1 MNLEAL
7 IEGKKIVL
15 LDFYANW
22 CGPCMSMMPILDH
35 LKTMMGDDFE
45 IVKIDV
51 DKNLDL
57 AVSQKVMG
65 VPTFALFVDGIE
77 RWRAAGT
84 YSASELSSIIRQ
96 FQL

>member
-1 MNLEAL
+1 MNLESL

-15 LDFYANW
+15 LDFYATW
-22 CGPCMSMMPILDH
+22 CGPCMSMMPILDQ
-35 LKTMMGDDFE
+35 LKTTIEVDLD

-51 DKNLDL
+51 DKNLDF

-65 VPTFALFVDGIE
+65 VPTFALYVDGIE